1 MSAEFNHYDLKMI
14 KPHFDSSITDLIIEL
29 DHLRKKRLRG
39 TTRPKI
45 FFQLKDIFHT
55 LESIGSARIEGNR
68 TTIAEYIETKL
79 DSKNTKDEKIIE
91 IKNMEKAMDFIDNNI
106 NNTVI
111 NRIFLSE
118 LHKVVVKN
126 LSSTKEG
133 DYTPGIYRTKN
144 LVIANS
150 RHRPPDFTQVTNYM
164 DRFFEFIN
172 DNSAS
177 KYDLLKTAIAHHR
190 FVWIHPFGNGNG
202 RTVRLFTYA
211 MLVKQGFN
219 VNQGRIVNP
228 TAVFCNNRNKYYD
241 LLSMADS
248 GTEEGILE
256 WCEYVLTGL
265 RKEIDKIDKLLN
277 YDYLSSAILHP
288 AVLFS
293 RERQVITETEAK
305 ILKVAVDKQVFQA
318 SDIRKLFPGKLP
330 AEISRMLRK
339 LKERKMIVAEKKD
352 SRKYTI
358 CFYNNFLLRGIIIM
372 LDKNGFLPIK

>member
-241 LLSMADS
+241 LLSRADS

-293 RERQVITETEAK
+293 RERQVITETETK

>member
-241 LLSMADS
+241 LLSRADS